1 VVAGATTAPPLSPSS
16 SYFKNVYM
24 YAIMR
29 PSYLGGRRVGLS
41 VVSLIEEKAM
51 FLLVFAFVLV
61 LFFAAVAILTCLL
74 VTSLV
79 GINIV
84 ST

>member
-1 VVAGATTAPPLSPSS
+1 
-16 SYFKNVYM
+16 M
-24 YAIMR
+24 
-29 PSYLGGRRVGLS
+29 GLP
-41 VVSLIEEKAM
+41 VVSLIEEKAV

-61 LFFAAVAILTCLL
+61 LFFVAVPVLTCLL

-84 ST
+84 ITWKLKKKINVSLCAPKNCQRVMEMLQRLWSF

>member
-1 VVAGATTAPPLSPSS
+1 
-16 SYFKNVYM
+16 M
-24 YAIMR
+24 
-29 PSYLGGRRVGLS
+29 GGRRVGLP
-41 VVSLIEEKAM
+41 VVSLIEEKAV

-61 LFFAAVAILTCLL
+61 LFFVAAPVLTCLL

-84 ST
+84 ITWKLKKKINVSLCAPKNCQRVMEMLQRLWSF